1 MLNLKTILSNPDSI
15 KDKLS
20 SRGFKIDLKILEEE
34 SERRKNLIREKEKL
48 ASDKNIISD
57 SFKRASTDTEKKKLM
72 NESRVIDEKVQLL
85 KQSLNEVETKLNN
98 YLLEI
103 PNVPDETCPVGE
115 SDSDNKIINQCGK
128 IETKNIKEH
137 SEILEKLQM
146 ISFEDGVTLAQSRFV
161 VMSGKVASL
170 HRALIN
176 FMLTQNTGKSYKE
189 YNVPYICN

>member
-1 MLNLKTILSNPDSI
+1 MLNIKTILSNPDSI

-57 SFKRASTDTEKKKLM
+57 SFKRASTDTEKKNLM
-72 NESRVIDEKVQLL
+72 NESKVIDEKVQLL

-115 SDSDNKIINQCGK
+115 SDSDNKIINHLFRT
-128 IETKNIKEH
+128 IT
-137 SEILEKLQM
+137 
-146 ISFEDGVTLAQSRFV
+146 
-161 VMSGKVASL
+161 
-170 HRALIN
+170 
-176 FMLTQNTGKSYKE
+176 
-189 YNVPYICN
+189 